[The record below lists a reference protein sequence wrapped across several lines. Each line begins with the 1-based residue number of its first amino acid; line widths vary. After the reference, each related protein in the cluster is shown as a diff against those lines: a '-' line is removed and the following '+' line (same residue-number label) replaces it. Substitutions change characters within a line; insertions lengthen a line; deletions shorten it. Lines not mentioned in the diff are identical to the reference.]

1 MAKWGLR
8 VGAPTIQSLT
18 QSQVFT
24 DGVNVA
30 TNRLLCPVGTVV
42 LEGRLWQLGK
52 EDRLKFP
59 PLCFP
64 IPFPLVHGPPALTTR
79 KGMKCSFP
87 NPYPTPQRLSSTNS
101 RNCQTGS
108 FAKAFDKVS
117 GTN

>member
-59 PLCFP
+59 PPLLPNSFSTSPWSTCLDNEKGHEML
-64 IPFPLVHGPPALTTR
+64 IPQPLPHASEVKL
-79 KGMKCSFP
+79 
-87 NPYPTPQRLSSTNS
+87 N
-101 RNCQTGS
+101 
-108 FAKAFDKVS
+108 
-117 GTN
+117 